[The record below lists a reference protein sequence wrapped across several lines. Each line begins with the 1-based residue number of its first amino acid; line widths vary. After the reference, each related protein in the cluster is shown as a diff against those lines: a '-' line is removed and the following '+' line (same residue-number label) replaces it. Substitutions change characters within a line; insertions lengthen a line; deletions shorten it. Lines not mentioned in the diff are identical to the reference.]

1 MENQISNWNGFR
13 IHGDTSELDKIVEH
27 SGMISLDIN
36 DITNTLSASG
46 KNYITDGFGANVSE
60 AFNDAVNSLPV
71 PISKVEKLLIQF
83 YIGVKQPSISEL
95 SVISKTLCNGD
106 NNLQVMW
113 GVSKIE
119 NIGDDIKVVL
129 VTSLSK

>member
-1 MENQISNWNGFR
+1 
-13 IHGDTSELDKIVEH
+13 
-27 SGMISLDIN
+27 MISLDIN